1 MKYFL
6 FLACFSISIW
16 AGAQKNASVSFE
28 KWVSLKNVSNPLIS
42 PDGRTV
48 VFTVT
53 STDWANNAYDSELWM
68 SRDGETPIQLT
79 RTQKNSSFGYRF
91 TPDSRFVSFLADRGE
106 KNQIFLISVQGGE
119 AMQLTRDEDGVGG
132 YEWNHDGSRIAY
144 TKTDAESKK
153 DKTVK
158 ERYGS
163 FGVEGEEYRL
173 THLWVLNFH
182 MDSVLLAGQLPCY
195 GIKKDSTKPDS
206 LPKKGQDCFT
216 LPTARR
222 LTEGSFTVSGFAWSP
237 DGKSIIFNRQV
248 NPLINSSL
256 SSDIVLIDLATKK
269 NDSPGSKSCS
279 RFFPALAAGW
289 RHIRLQQF
297 R

>member
-48 VFTVT
+48 VFTLT
-53 STDWANNAYDSELWM
+53 STDWANNSYDSELWM

-119 AMQLTRDEDGVGG
+119 AMQLTRDEDGVGA
-132 YEWNHDGSRIAY
+132 YEWNQEGSRIAY

-158 ERYGS
+158 DRYGA

-173 THLWVLNFH
+173 THLWLLNFH

-195 GIKKDSTKPDS
+195 GIKKRFNQIRFPPQKRTGLLHPAHRPPPDRR
-206 LPKKGQDCFT
+206 KFYGQRIC
-216 LPTARR
+216 LK
-222 LTEGSFTVSGFAWSP
+222 SGW
-237 DGKSIIFNRQV
+237 KIH
-248 NPLINSSL
+248 
-256 SSDIVLIDLATKK
+256 
-269 NDSPGSKSCS
+269 
-279 RFFPALAAGW
+279 
-289 RHIRLQQF
+289 HI
-297 R
+297 